1 MFIIEFDVR
10 KEVEVVEI
18 FYDEG
23 FGTFIQKNE
32 YLEHAFYD
40 SLVVRHYFHKS
51 SMFHL

>member
-23 FGTFIQKNE
+23 FETFIQKNE
-32 YLEHAFYD
+32 YPERAFYD
-40 SLVVRHYFHKS
+40 SLAVQHYFHKN
-51 SMFHL
+51 